1 VPERSGQEFVTA
13 FLEMLRERAF
23 DRLPEF
29 LSPDCV
35 FEYPQS
41 GERFRGLANIR
52 PLFENYPG
60 GLGRSDADSL
70 RVRGD
75 VDRWAMAPNFTLI
88 RMSGRGGSYTFV
100 VKMRYA
106 DDSEWYLVNVFEL
119 EADRMTQATVL
130 WAPLFE
136 APDWRKP
143 FAESTAGA

>member
-1 VPERSGQEFVTA
+1 HDLLRARLRGARMASAVHRGGGAGRAMSGRPSTAARPRVPERSGQEFVTA

-70 RVRGD
+70 RV
-75 VDRWAMAPNFTLI
+75 
-88 RMSGRGGSYTFV
+88 
-100 VKMRYA
+100 
-106 DDSEWYLVNVFEL
+106 
-119 EADRMTQATVL
+119 
-130 WAPLFE
+130 
-136 APDWRKP
+136 
-143 FAESTAGA
+143 